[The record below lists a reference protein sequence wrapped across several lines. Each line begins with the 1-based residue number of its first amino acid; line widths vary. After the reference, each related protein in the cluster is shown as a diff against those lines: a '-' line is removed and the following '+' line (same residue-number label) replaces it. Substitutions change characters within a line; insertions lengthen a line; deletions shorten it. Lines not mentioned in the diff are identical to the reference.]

1 MEEHLFGTV
10 LVVGGSGFLGSYIVQ
25 RLLSGNQVSHIA
37 VTSRNPTS
45 LDDSRVTC
53 YTVDIGNREA
63 VQTLFATLKPQVVIH
78 VAAPTPRAPAKAHI
92 SASVT
97 GTQNLLHAA
106 KECLETKAFVFAGS
120 NSAYRPVDFYDPF
133 TPITEDECELWDNKT
148 YNNSY
153 GKTKAL
159 AEKAVLAANSS
170 ELKTAVMR
178 LPLVYGAKGDP
189 HFFHSLMDG
198 VRKGQ
203 HKTQVGPN
211 KRIWEYV
218 YVESAAEAHI
228 LAAKALVS
236 GTPGADG
243 QAYFITD
250 DNPMLFFDFHR
261 KCCAAG
267 GYPVAKDEIK
277 VVPFWVVKTFVSI
290 TDWMYWIFT
299 LGTKRPAVT
308 REDISILEVGF
319 CWNIEKARRLLGY
332 RPVLEQDEAVRICME
347 WWTKN
352 A

>member
-1 MEEHLFGTV
+1 MEEHPLGTV

-53 YTVDIGNREA
+53 HTVDISNQET
-63 VQTLFATLKPQVVIH
+63 VQKLFATLRPQVVIH
-78 VAAPTPRAPAKAHI
+78 VAAPAPRAPAKAHT
-92 SASVT
+92 ATSVT
-97 GTQNLLHAA
+97 GTQNLLQAA
-106 KECLETKAFVFAGS
+106 KECSETKAFVFAGS
-120 NSAYRPVDFYDPF
+120 NSAYRPVVFHDPF
-133 TPITEDECELWDNKT
+133 TPMTEDECQLWDDKT

-153 GKTKAL
+153 SKTKAF
-159 AEKAVLAANSS
+159 AEKAVLAANSP

-189 HFFHSLMDG
+189 HYFRSLMDG
-198 VRKGQ
+198 IRKGQ
-203 HKTQVGPN
+203 HNTQIGPN
-211 KRIWEYV
+211 ELVWEYT

-250 DNPMLFFDFHR
+250 DNPMLFFDFRR

-277 VVPFWVVKTFVSI
+277 SVPFWVVKTFVSI
-290 TDWMYWIFT
+290 TDWVYWVFT
-299 LGTKRPAVT
+299 LGTKRPGIT
-308 REDISILEVGF
+308 REDVDILESGF
-319 CWNIEKARRLLGY
+319 CWNIEKAKGLLGY
-332 RPVLEQDEAVRICME
+332 RPVLEQDEAVRVCME